1 MPQETSTLTEQPGPA
16 AGQAVDRKGSRDGG
30 KHRTQRQLNGCGEKG
45 REGNK
50 DGEKRERDG
59 QGDRVMEEQMNRD
72 LITRPLCPESVG

>member
-1 MPQETSTLTEQPGPA
+1 M
-16 AGQAVDRKGSRDGG
+16 
-30 KHRTQRQLNGCGEKG
+30 GEKG
-45 REGNK
+45 REGDK